1 MADDT
6 PKQGTALAYAAAV
19 LEAGG
24 INYTLNPSMETTI
37 VFLGP
42 RGAVAAAAAVGG
54 RRGNARA
61 TKRGALRRL
70 TIRQAAVLEVV
81 QGLGSPTLPQI
92 AAEFPD
98 LFPSDVAKVLRALGR
113 RGRLTWTGDWASA
126 YLGDRSYPGRPEL
139 EANEVVRFTVNPS

>member
-24 INYTLNPSMETTI
+24 INYTLNLSTATTV

-42 RGAVAAAAAVGG
+42 KGAAAAAAAVGG
-54 RRGNARA
+54 RRGSTRA
-61 TKRGALRRL
+61 TKPMRRL
-70 TIRQAAVLEVV
+70 TGRQAAVLEVV
-81 QGLGSPTLPQI
+81 QRLGSPTLPDV

-98 LFPSDVAKVLRALGR
+98 IYPSGVAKVLRALGR
-113 RGRLTWTGDWASA
+113 MGRVTWTGDWAGV
-126 YLGDRSYPGRPEL
+126 YLGDRSYPGRPGL
-139 EANEVVRFTVNPS
+139 DPSEVVRFTVNPS